1 SMRPHLVIASAAIL
15 RQSAS
20 SATLALASSVS
31 APCSSHARAT
41 SLAGATRLAELMT
54 MFQPFL
60 ASSTAL
66 AAPMPDPEPVMIATL
81 RVMDSCFLVS
91 YGIVN
96 GSPTAAQYG

>member
-1 SMRPHLVIASAAIL
+1 
-15 RQSAS
+15 
-20 SATLALASSVS
+20 
-31 APCSSHARAT
+31 
-41 SLAGATRLAELMT
+41 MT

-96 GSPTAAQYG
+96 GSPTAAQYGKATNSTTANATSVIHTPKRKISGAVR